1 MSLKDINNAFQQ
13 KINSINNMIT
23 FLESEA
29 GREPPKGATLAFFAA
44 TAVNIKDLYEMLQ
57 TSINLMASFRK
68 QIDLISERA
77 ENLSESVKDV
87 KQQYDHTLGSLKD
100 RLNKINKGDEEKK
113 KQNRGIPFYG

>member
-1 MSLKDINNAFQQ
+1 LNTCLSAEKPYF
-13 KINSINNMIT
+13 IT
-23 FLESEA
+23 FTEPQLSHGKESTIF
-29 GREPPKGATLAFFAA
+29 GGGGWCLAFFAA